1 MKSRRKHLDKEAK
14 KLTGLPEVRIY
25 ECHDGYHPKDHYY
38 GVVWRGKQ
46 RWSIPV
52 PWDANKNALCQV
64 GLSLRYRANMD
75 EQFEKVMK
83 YSEEAEAEEK
93 RDDANDKDQMVKECV
108 RTVEKKPLYFY
119 DK

>member
-1 MKSRRKHLDKEAK
+1 MGMSGVK
-14 KLTGLPEVRIY
+14 VY
-25 ECHDGYHPKDHYY
+25 ECYDGWGDKDHYF
-38 GVVWRGKQ
+38 GIVWRDKQ
-46 RWSIPV
+46 RWAV
-52 PWDANKNALCQV
+52 PYPWEANKRVLYDV
-64 GLSLRYRANMD
+64 GFSLRYKENMD

-93 RDDANDKDQMVKECV
+93 RDDESDKDQMVKECV